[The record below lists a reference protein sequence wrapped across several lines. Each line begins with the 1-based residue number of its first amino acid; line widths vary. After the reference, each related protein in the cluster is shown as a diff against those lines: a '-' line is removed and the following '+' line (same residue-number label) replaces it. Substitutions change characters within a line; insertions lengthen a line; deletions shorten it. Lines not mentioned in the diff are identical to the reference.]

1 MLKKIKMIT
10 LGVCISSI
18 SALGFATDLVSV
30 YEQAV
35 KSDPTFKEAQAN
47 WMATQQ
53 LKPMARSAFM
63 PTINASGNWTRHQI
77 HSAISFFDPPLLQ
90 KGVFDESTYSLSLEQ
105 PIFNFASWAALRQ
118 ADAEVKSA
126 GAQFNSA
133 IQDLIFRTATA
144 YFNVLTA
151 SSNLR
156 FTVAA
161 KKAFLQQLTTAQE
174 KYKVGLIAITPL
186 FEARASYDQAVEQE
200 IVDRNELSNQ
210 LEALRAITGQMYTS
224 LQSPGKDVP
233 LIRPDPDNIDTWVSR
248 AIKQNFEL
256 QAQHYATMAQM
267 KNIGIQ
273 AGGHLPTVNLDAN
286 WTYAQPSGENGQL
299 LAGYT
304 FRNNQSVGLTLNM
317 PIFQGGYVV
326 AATRQARQAY
336 AASAAKL
343 EFVHRQVLANTR
355 TSFLN
360 VVAGISKIKANK
372 QVIRSQKKA
381 VETTEA
387 SYKVGTRTM
396 VDVLDAYSN
405 LYQSQATFAQAQ
417 YDYIIS
423 SLRLK
428 QEAGT
433 LGLDD
438 IQIINHWLDKPLY
451 FSKNKNSGG
460 HQLSEKKPKNQASL
474 KTQKSIKKTYTAA
487 PKAHQQTM
495 LHGYALQIFA
505 AKNAGDAE
513 EFCIDQPTKLR
524 RQLRIIK
531 KQQGGRTW
539 YKVYYGLFES
549 SLLAKNAIEHVGLKN
564 YKPWVVKLLKN
575 DKVVG
580 GEARQST
587 HVIKHPAPLA
597 NHLPAPQDG

>member
-1 MLKKIKMIT
+1 MLNKIKMIT
-10 LGVCISSI
+10 LGVCLSSVSAISFS
-18 SALGFATDLVSV
+18 TDLVTV

-63 PTINASGNWTRHQI
+63 PTIDASGNWTRTQI
-77 HSAISFFDPPLLQ
+77 HTAITFLNPPFVQ
-90 KGVFDESTYSLSLEQ
+90 KGTFNIGTYNISLSQ
-105 PIFNFASWAALRQ
+105 PIFNFASWAALGQ

-210 LEALRAITGQMYTS
+210 LEALRAITGQMYAS
-224 LQSPGKDVP
+224 LQAPGKDVP
-233 LIRPDPDNIDTWVSR
+233 LIRPDPDDIDTWVSR

-267 KNIGIQ
+267 KNINIQ

-286 WTYAQPSGENGQL
+286 WSYAQPSGDNGQL
-299 LAGYT
+299 LAGFT
-304 FRNNQSVGLTLNM
+304 FNNNKNVGITLNM

-438 IQIINHWLDKPLY
+438 IRTINQWLDKPLY
-451 FSKNKNSGG
+451 FTKNKSSGG
-460 HQLSEKKPKNQASL
+460 HQVNPKQTKAKSPPPAKKMPAALPKISHH
-474 KTQKSIKKTYTAA
+474 SGI
-487 PKAHQQTM
+487 
-495 LHGYALQIFA
+495 HGYTIQIFA
-505 AKNAGDAE
+505 AKSARDAE
-513 EFCIDQPTKLR
+513 KFCIEQPVKLR
-524 RQLRIIK
+524 EQLRIVK
-531 KQQGGRTW
+531 KTQGTQTW

-549 SLLAKNAIEHVGLKN
+549 SLLAQNAIKEAGLSH
-564 YKPWVVKLLKN
+564 YKPWVAQLLKS
-575 DKVVG
+575 DQVVG

-587 HVIKHPAPLA
+587 QVVRHPAPLNRA
-597 NHLPAPQDG
+597 LPTPAAT